1 MADKVTAANKKI
13 AKAASRDTAKKMATA
28 RKLASGPVGAKMIEM
43 MDVPSFARGLTPQIL
58 IDLAKDK
65 GIITP
70 EQQADFKKETREQRK
85 KRMFAELKG
94 NAKGGIVKK
103 YKGGLMVK
111 PKAAKRGY

>member
-1 MADKVTAANKKI
+1 MSRDSFRTKTVNGVTTYFYNGQKVSKKEFD
-13 AKAASRDTAKKMATA
+13 AQRAASKQRQT
-28 RKLASGPVGAKMIEM
+28 E
-43 MDVPSFARGLTPQIL
+43 IL
-58 IDLAKDK
+58 
-65 GIITP
+65 GIP
-70 EQQADFKKETREQRK
+70 LEEYKNETREERK